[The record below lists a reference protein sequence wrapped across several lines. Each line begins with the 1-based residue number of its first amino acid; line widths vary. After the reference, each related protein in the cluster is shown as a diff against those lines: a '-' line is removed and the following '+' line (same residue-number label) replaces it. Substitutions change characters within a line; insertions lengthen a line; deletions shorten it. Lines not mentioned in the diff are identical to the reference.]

1 MICKE
6 TGKCDSYT
14 GKKEQAI
21 LSAFEGNPNTDLTD
35 KNYKAAFI
43 NMFKI

>member
-6 TGKCDSYT
+6 TDKCDLYT

-21 LSAFEGNPNTDLTD
+21 LFTFEENPNIDLTD
-35 KNYKAAFI
+35 KNYKSDFI
-43 NMFKI
+43 FFIF